1 METEEN
7 RVPSADIYGQYRQEL
22 TEKEEEILARIKN
35 DMVYEHILGRIKTDQ
50 SMRDKC
56 RRRGLPETAEA
67 ALTDIKDAIG
77 IRIVCGFMEDIY
89 EDVRRIHACSGC
101 TVDTEKDYIRNVK
114 PNGYRSYH
122 IILKI
127 PGSLRPFYYAEIQLR
142 TIAMDSWAS
151 LEHRMKYKKRIQNQD
166 IAVRELKRCADELA
180 ACDVSMQTIR
190 EWIEENTEDEN
201 TDC

>member
-77 IRIVCGFMEDIY
+77 IRIVCGRFIMPRY
-89 EDVRRIHACSGC
+89 S
-101 TVDTEKDYIRNVK
+101 
-114 PNGYRSYH
+114 
-122 IILKI
+122 
-127 PGSLRPFYYAEIQLR
+127 
-142 TIAMDSWAS
+142 
-151 LEHRMKYKKRIQNQD
+151 
-166 IAVRELKRCADELA
+166 
-180 ACDVSMQTIR
+180 
-190 EWIEENTEDEN
+190 
-201 TDC
+201 